1 MLYGDHPT
9 VTQADYDWYYVNKYG
24 YGVLDEANKKR
35 LTERADY
42 ISHRFDGSAKIVDFG
57 GGESGLKDIL
67 RSMEF
72 YEVTNYGCGDVMP
85 DNVDVIIAEHVL
97 EHIYDMNEAMG
108 KISKAL
114 RAGGTLI
121 VDIPDA
127 GIMATERPLEMPI
140 LDFSQVHINHFR
152 MIDLLRLMENY
163 GFELQE
169 TKEYHERNGGC
180 RMYVFVKDSTIVSR
194 VSETFVNRNMA
205 EKEQALR
212 RLVDQPVVV
221 WGYGDICAHV
231 LSRYFPNVQYFVCN
245 DPAYVGET
253 INGLLVYDKKQKDTF
268 PVLVIAQSQK
278 GALIDRIKSECDNE
292 IIVI

>member
-9 VTQADYDWYYVNKYG
+9 VTQADYDWYYTEKYG
-24 YGVLDEANKKR
+24 YGVADEANQMR
-35 LTERADY
+35 LCARASY
-42 ISHRFDGSAKIVDFG
+42 ISGRFDIDAKVVDFG
-57 GGESGLKDIL
+57 GGDSGLCEIL
-67 RSMEF
+67 KQYNF
-72 YEVTNYGCGDVMP
+72 FDVTNYGCGDVMP
-85 DNVDVIIAEHVL
+85 SGVDVIIAEHVL
-97 EHIYDMNEAMG
+97 EHIYDMNDAMG
-108 KISKAL
+108 KMSNAL
-114 RAGGTLI
+114 KAGGTLI
-121 VDIPDA
+121 IDIPDA
-127 GIMATERPLEMPI
+127 GMMALEKPLEMPI

-152 MIDLLRLMENY
+152 MIDILRLMESY

-169 TKEYHERNGGC
+169 TSEYHERKGGC

-212 RLVDQPVVV
+212 NLVDQPVVV

-231 LSRYFPNVQYFVCN
+231 LSRYWPNVQYFVCN

-253 INGLLVYDKKQKDTF
+253 INGLPVYDKKQDDTF

-292 IIVI
+292 VIVI